1 MRVIP
6 DPNGYLVEVIVLKE
20 LEDLPRPERATVG
33 PASYGNEMQLP
44 MIRRGVLI
52 AAAASVVLG
61 GLGACAPTINV
72 KVEPI
77 NIYAKLDA
85 DVRIR
90 LDKEVQ
96 SAIQQ
101 NPNLF

>member
-1 MRVIP
+1 
-6 DPNGYLVEVIVLKE
+6 
-20 LEDLPRPERATVG
+20 
-33 PASYGNEMQLP
+33 
-44 MIRRGVLI
+44 MIRRVATNSIL
-52 AAAASVVLG
+52 AAVTMTAVC
-61 GLGACAPTINV
+61 ACTPTIR
-72 KVEPI
+72 VEVAPI

-96 SAIQQ
+96 SAIKE

>member
-1 MRVIP
+1 MRGPITRIT
-6 DPNGYLVEVIVLKE
+6 LV
-20 LEDLPRPERATVG
+20 A
-33 PASYGNEMQLP
+33 
-44 MIRRGVLI
+44 
-52 AAAASVVLG
+52 LG
-61 GLGACAPTINV
+61 LAVLGACTPTV
-72 KVEPI
+72 KVEVAPI

-96 SAIQQ
+96 SAIKQ